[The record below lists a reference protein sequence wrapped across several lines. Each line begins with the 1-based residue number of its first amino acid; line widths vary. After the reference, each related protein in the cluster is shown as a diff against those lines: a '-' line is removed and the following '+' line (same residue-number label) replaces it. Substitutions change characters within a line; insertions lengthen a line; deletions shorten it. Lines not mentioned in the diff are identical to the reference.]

1 MRWFSAILAGS
12 LFAAGSLAA
21 KKSNGDRFEE
31 FHAKALSSTPVKIN
45 DASYGKLTNAPRDYT
60 AFVLLTA
67 LESRF
72 GCGMCRDFQPEWDL
86 LARSWTRGDKAG
98 ESRLVFGTLDFADG
112 RDTFMAVGAKLLG
125 TRAWLL
131 ENACTDGGSLQ
142 LGLQTAPVLLLFS
155 PTTGPH
161 AAASAEPIRFDFT
174 GGYETPT
181 RSMK

>member
-31 FHAKALSSTPVKIN
+31 FHSKALSSTPVKIT

-98 ESRLVFGTLDFADG
+98 ESRLIFGTLDFADG
-112 RDTFMAVGAKLLG
+112 RDTFMAVGAQFRW
-125 TRAWLL
+125 TRALPL
-131 ENACTDGGSLQ
+131 ENALLTADPCSSASKPLRSSSYSHRLQ
-142 LGLQTAPVLLLFS
+142 ARTPRPLLS
-155 PTTGPH
+155 P
-161 AAASAEPIRFDFT
+161 FDSILLA
-174 GGYETPT
+174 GMGTPAD
-181 RSMK
+181 S

>member
-31 FHAKALSSTPVKIN
+31 FHVKALSSTPVKIT

-60 AFVLLTA
+60 AIVLLTA

-112 RDTFMAVGAKLLG
+112 RDTFMAVGAKLLW
-125 TRAWLL
+125 TRALLL
-131 ENACTDGGSLQ
+131 ENALLTAADPCSSASKPLRSSSCSHPLQ
-142 LGLQTAPVLLLFS
+142 ARTPLPLLS
-155 PTTGPH
+155 PFDSILPAGM
-161 AAASAEPIRFDFT
+161 EP
-174 GGYETPT
+174 PPNP
-181 RSMK
+181 